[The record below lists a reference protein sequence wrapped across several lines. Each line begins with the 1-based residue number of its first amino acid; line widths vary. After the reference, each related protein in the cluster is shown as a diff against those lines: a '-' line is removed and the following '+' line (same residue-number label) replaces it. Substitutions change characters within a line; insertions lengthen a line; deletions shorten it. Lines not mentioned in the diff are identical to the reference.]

1 MVTTGS
7 CWAFSTVVAVEGIN
21 QIRTKQLTSLSE
33 QELVDCDT
41 NENQGCNGGLMDLAF
56 EFIKEKGG
64 LTSELVYPYQASDET
79 CDKNKVCH
87 ILHVIEE
94 LRKSISN
101 DIQIT

>member
-1 MVTTGS
+1 
-7 CWAFSTVVAVEGIN
+7 
-21 QIRTKQLTSLSE
+21 
-33 QELVDCDT
+33 
-41 NENQGCNGGLMDLAF
+41 MDLAF